1 MTPKA
6 LFFDIDGTIVGF
18 RTHRMS
24 DALTDCLN
32 ELRAAGVKLFIS
44 SGRHI
49 LVMNNIE
56 GFPFDGYIAMNGA
69 MTVLGGEVIDSH
81 PLPRETSLQIARFAG
96 TLGVP
101 CLVFADNLYGINFQN
116 SKSEEISRQVN
127 MVPMPRLDL
136 EAVASERDVYQYT
149 LYVTPEE
156 EMRYLRPVL
165 KGVDYPR
172 WHPYFADI
180 VPEGLSKS
188 YGASLILERIGARPE
203 ECMAFGDGGNDIP
216 LLEYAGIGVAMGNA
230 PDDVKAAAD
239 YVTDTVDDD
248 GVITALRH
256 FGVI

>member
-1 MTPKA
+1 MMYKA

-18 RTHRMS
+18 KAHRMT

-49 LVMNNIE
+49 MVMNNIE

-81 PLPRETSLQIARFAG
+81 PLLRETALQIARLAG
-96 TLGVP
+96 SLDVP
-101 CLVFADNLYGINFQN
+101 CLVFADNLYGINFEN
-116 SKSEEISRQVN
+116 GKSDEISRQVN

-149 LYVTPEE
+149 LYVSPEDE
-156 EMRYLRPVL
+156 AKYLHPVL

-188 YGASLILERIGARPE
+188 YGASLILDRIGVKPE
-203 ECMAFGDGGNDIP
+203 ECIAFGDGGNDIP
-216 LLEYAGIGVAMGNA
+216 LLKYAGTGVAMGNA
-230 PDDVKAAAD
+230 PDEVKAAAD
-239 YVTDTVDDD
+239 YVTDSVEDD